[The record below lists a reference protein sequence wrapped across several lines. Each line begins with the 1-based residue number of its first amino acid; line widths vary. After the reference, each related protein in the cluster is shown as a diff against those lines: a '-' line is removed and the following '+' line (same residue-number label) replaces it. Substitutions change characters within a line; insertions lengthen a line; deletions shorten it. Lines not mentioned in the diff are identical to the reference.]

1 MQLGI
6 LTFLRRSQ
14 KASPSP
20 KAPSP
25 TNPEPNVS
33 ASARRE
39 PAAPARSIVAE
50 AAVEQT
56 PQPFHSERYG
66 YHLTL
71 PPGWRA
77 DAPRSIAGSPPI
89 ERFSGPDRFQVGVWT
104 ESCPL
109 RVLPDVP
116 AAERVG
122 KFSLADGRVVSFA
135 AFAPPADGGMQFLEG
150 RWLAGGKRWTVD
162 VQVPTAGERA
172 PVLEALGGILASLA
186 LDD

>member
-1 MQLGI
+1 MHLGI

-14 KASPSP
+14 KAIPSTIAPVPTLSAP
-20 KAPSP
+20 KGPG
-25 TNPEPNVS
+25 
-33 ASARRE
+33 SARLE
-39 PAAPARSIVAE
+39 PMAP
-50 AAVEQT
+50 T

-66 YHLTL
+66 YHLIL

-89 ERFSGPDRFQVGVWT
+89 ERFSGPDSVNVGVWT

-109 RVLPDVP
+109 RSLPDVP
-116 AAERVG
+116 AAERIG
-122 KFSLADGRVVSFA
+122 KFVLADGLVVPFA
-135 AFAPPADGGMQFLEG
+135 AFTAPVDGGMQFLEG
-150 RWLAGGKRWTVD
+150 RWLARGKRWTVD
-162 VQVPTAGERA
+162 VQVPAAGERA